1 MLLALVLALSV
12 IPMVGHAEGES
23 TSDTSADKLQLTVQF
38 PDDVRCGVPLT
49 IGAEATGGSGSYLY
63 RMDSLLVYDGTTWV
77 NVIDVSTGSEG
88 TFSETNQWQFTFYTS
103 GTYYFRFTVKDV
115 GVSPNTTYT
124 TGFYSNALSIV
135 DEDYPS
141 VSSIVS
147 QVAAEC
153 EANCSTDFEKA
164 LWLHDWLISNAD
176 YDYSYRYCSAEG
188 VLARGTGTCESYH
201 RAYVLLLNKVGIKTG
216 RITGNNHVWTAALL
230 DGNWT
235 QIDTT
240 WDDMGDAYSGSFFE
254 HLYFGLNDELMG
266 LAHSDHT
273 KATTGYESTTLEENY
288 FIKTGEISTWSDP
301 FISQIQSALDEG
313 QEDFSIATPTYLS
326 ANVRNILYRLVAYQ
340 LNKEDWG
347 DVTVTVTFADD
358 ALHCQATY
366 PATDETEPQ
375 ETEPAET
382 EPAAPTTTE
391 PAAGE
396 TGDTTSQD
404 NAAQTDTTPETSTEE
419 PSTEAPSTEEP
430 DGEEPS
436 TEAPST
442 EEPDGEQ
449 TSTEAPSTEEPD
461 GEQSSTETP
470 STEEPDGEQPST
482 EAPSTEEPDG
492 EQTSTETPST
502 EEPDGEQT
510 STEEPAQ
517 TTPDAETSGEEP
529 IQQGSDAETPA
540 ENADDNTTT
549 DNTPEES
556 EKPQTEEPA
565 EPVPV
570 EPAQD
575 EEKTDP
581 AEEESNQQDTTAE
594 TPSEIT
600 EETTPTS
607 EHDSKSETEQ
617 QPESATDGQ
626 SEAKPVQPD
635 QKPGTTNA
643 SQSETESVY
652 QPHHGMMSI
661 HQNKPLANQKVNLG
675 KILISHAHS
684 HRHENFGFVFERLE
698 LGRKLLSDR
707 RSVDATQWMF
717 AEKITMN
724 L

>member
-430 DGEEPS
+430 DGE
-436 TEAPST
+436 
-442 EEPDGEQ
+442 Q
-449 TSTEAPSTEEPD
+449 TSTEAP
-461 GEQSSTETP
+461 
-470 STEEPDGEQPST
+470 
-482 EAPSTEEPDG
+482 
-492 EQTSTETPST
+492 
-502 EEPDGEQT
+502 

-675 KILISHAHS
+675 KILISHSHS

>member
-449 TSTEAPSTEEPD
+449 P
-461 GEQSSTETP
+461 
-470 STEEPDGEQPST
+470 
-482 EAPSTEEPDG
+482 
-492 EQTSTETPST
+492 
-502 EEPDGEQT
+502 